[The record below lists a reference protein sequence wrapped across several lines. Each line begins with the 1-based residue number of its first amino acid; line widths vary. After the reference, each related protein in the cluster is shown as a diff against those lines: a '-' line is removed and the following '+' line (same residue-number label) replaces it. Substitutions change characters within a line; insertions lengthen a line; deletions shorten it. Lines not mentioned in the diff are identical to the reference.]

1 MEKFI
6 TRENIK
12 IFKQRLEAPAD
23 EAQRQTLLKLLAQEE
38 AKSQQLNEG
47 HEPKKNEA
55 ERLTKQSQAVAVEHD
70 EPGRAPKLI

>member
-6 TRENIK
+6 SRENIK

-38 AKSQQLNEG
+38 AKSEQLRESS
-47 HEPKKNEA
+47 PTKKNDA
-55 ERLTKQSQAVAVEHD
+55 K
-70 EPGRAPKLI
+70 